1 MRSKSFLASMLAY
14 VKSCFC
20 IAADQYGDREGQYGD
35 GFDEDE
41 SPLAAESDATAT
53 QRLRD
58 EPADEPAMDLLE
70 LCVNGDVD
78 AARLLLDNGAEV
90 DRATKK
96 GTTPLDIAKSQ
107 GHDAVVALLEKN
119 MSSKSRGAAES

>member
-58 EPADEPAMDLLE
+58 EPADEPTMDLLE
-70 LCVNGDVD
+70 LCENGDVD

-90 DRATKK
+90 DRANEN
-96 GTTPLDIAKSQ
+96 GTTPLSIAKSQ
-107 GHDAVVALLEKN
+107 GHSSIVALLEEHQK
-119 MSSKSRGAAES
+119 